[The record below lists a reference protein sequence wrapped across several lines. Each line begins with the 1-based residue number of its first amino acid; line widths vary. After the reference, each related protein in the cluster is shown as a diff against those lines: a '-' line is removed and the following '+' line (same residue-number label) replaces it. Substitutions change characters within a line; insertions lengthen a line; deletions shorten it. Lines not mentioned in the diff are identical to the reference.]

1 MIYIFYLLLA
11 RIYRKNVTP
20 TTKSDYERPI
30 SISFGQDSSIISEGV
45 LDKKPENLNIT
56 YKITNEK
63 IIFDPI
69 LLNKK
74 DEFGIGLLVKDF
86 QGQVK
91 PTCRIIGVKEIKFQ
105 TNKSKKPNDEFWLY
119 LVVIIFSTVTNYLL
133 VNELYVLFAIVTI
146 FTFILL
152 NGIRYF
158 INRRLEKLR
167 KSN

>member
-1 MIYIFYLLLA
+1 VIYIFYLLLA

-86 QGQVK
+86 SRSGK
-91 PTCRIIGVKEIKFQ
+91 T
-105 TNKSKKPNDEFWLY
+105 DL
-119 LVVIIFSTVTNYLL
+119 
-133 VNELYVLFAIVTI
+133 
-146 FTFILL
+146 
-152 NGIRYF
+152 
-158 INRRLEKLR
+158 
-167 KSN
+167 